1 MPIRFAAFAACL
13 LACAPVEAA
22 APPQAPASAQVP
34 AEVPAYAPLKE
45 RVCSD
50 CPMPRPGIALPRHAV
65 VVGTWG
71 FFNQGTDFQVL
82 DLDTGTLVHA
92 FVPAPAVPG
101 RQQPKGK
108 RSTVTLPRSALPP
121 LVALANRIWAYPQPI
136 PSRSATD
143 IAWNLWLIDGRQ
155 VRHETGAGLPAGLAA
170 EWMHCVDKLLGAEH
184 SSLHQSPR

>member
-1 MPIRFAAFAACL
+1 MSIRLAAFAACL
-13 LACAPVEAA
+13 LACAPVKAA
-22 APPQAPASAQVP
+22 GPTPAPASAQVP
-34 AEVPAYAPLKE
+34 AYAPVKE

-65 VVGTWG
+65 VVGSWG

-108 RSTVTLPRSALPP
+108 RSTVTLPRSALPT
-121 LVALANRIWAYPQPI
+121 LVALANRIWASPQPI

-143 IAWNLWLIDGRQ
+143 IAWNLWLIDGTA
-155 VRHETGAGLPAGLAA
+155 VRHETGAGLPEGLAA
-170 EWMHCVDKLLGAEH
+170 EWMHRIDKLLGAEH